1 MNRSQFTTLTP
12 EECDKLLDQLQKPQ
26 DNGARPRIYHRN
38 YTMALLMLDAG
49 CRVGELVQL
58 EQNQLWYPSAPV
70 SALTIRINQAKNKHE
85 RTIPISNR
93 LNDAIQKMSV
103 QWWLG
108 DHDHGTRYA
117 FYATWCMRPLTVR
130 QVQRIITSAGK
141 LSIGRDIH
149 PHLLRHTFGTRLM
162 TKTNMRTVQELLGHT
177 RLSSTQVYTHP
188 SGEDK
193 RKAIDALN
201 PAD

>member
-12 EECDKLLDQLQKPQ
+12 EECDKLLDQLLQPR
-26 DNGARPRIYHRN
+26 DNAAAPRVHHRN

-58 EQNQLWYPSAPV
+58 EQSQLWFARCAV
-70 SALTIRINQAKNKHE
+70 GALTIEKNQAKNKHE
-85 RTIPISNR
+85 RTVPISDR
-93 LNDAIQKMSV
+93 LSDAIKKMHK
-103 QWWLG
+103 WWWNN
-108 DHDHGTRYA
+108 DHDHGTQYA

-130 QVQRIITSAGK
+130 QVQRIITAAGK
-141 LSIGRDIH
+141 LAIGRDIH
-149 PHLLRHTFGTRLM
+149 PHLLRHTFGTKLM
-162 TKTNMRTVQELLGHT
+162 SKTSMRTVQELLGHT

-193 RKAIDALN
+193 RKAIDAMN
-201 PAD
+201 KKA

>member
-1 MNRSQFTTLTP
+1 MNRSQFTTLTA
-12 EECDKLLDQLQKPQ
+12 EECDKLLDHLQDPP
-26 DNGARPRIYHRN
+26 NNTATPRVHHRN

-58 EQNQLWYPSAPV
+58 EQDQLWFAQCAV
-70 SALTIRINQAKNKHE
+70 GALTIEKRQAKNKHE
-85 RTIPISNR
+85 RTIPITAR
-93 LNDAIQKMSV
+93 LSDAIEKMQK
-103 QWWLG
+103 QWWIN

-117 FYATWCMRPLTVR
+117 FYSAWCMRPLTVR

-162 TKTNMRTVQELLGHT
+162 SKTSMRTVQELLGHK
-177 RLSSTQVYTHP
+177 RISSTQIYTHP

-193 RKAIDALN
+193 RKAIDSLN
-201 PAD
+201 PTE